1 MTNLRTLLLAGVAVS
16 AIVTACAGTPAASAP
31 ASSSPPS
38 AAPTSDGLVDTP
50 EEAIAAVVAHDP
62 RFAGVEPYRADL
74 IGQSAWY
81 KVMPASGVGAFVVQI
96 QVGSGDCQ
104 AGCIDRHTWIF
115 AVLPDGTVN
124 LQSETGGPVPPAAF
138 PSPSGG

>member
-1 MTNLRTLLLAGVAVS
+1 MTHLRVLLFAVLAVG
-16 AIVTACAGTPAASAP
+16 AIVTACAGSPAASSP
-31 ASSSPPS
+31 ASSSPS
-38 AAPTSDGLVDTP
+38 AAPTGDGLVDTP

-62 RFAGVEPYRADL
+62 RFAGVGPYRADL

-81 KVMPASGVGAFVVQI
+81 KVMPASGVGAFIVEI
-96 QVGSGDCQ
+96 QVGSGDCE
-104 AGCIDRHTWIF
+104 AGCIDRHTWTF